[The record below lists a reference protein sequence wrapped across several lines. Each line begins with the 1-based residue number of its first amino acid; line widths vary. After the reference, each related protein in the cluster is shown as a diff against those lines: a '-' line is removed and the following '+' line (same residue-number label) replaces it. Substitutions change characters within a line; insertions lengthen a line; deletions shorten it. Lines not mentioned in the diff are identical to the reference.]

1 MLLPWSSQSMG
12 KRYESGRTYI
22 TAEPPRRTGGSG
34 KVSCWPQGQ
43 GFLQCPGLSCV
54 YVCVC
59 VCVKRASPLLLCT
72 AEMRGFTPLPW
83 TGKEKGALP
92 PLTDKGLVRRVC
104 PRLLFTVL
112 GVLVGIGEGSV
123 TP

>member
-1 MLLPWSSQSMG
+1 MG

-22 TAEPPRRTGGSG
+22 AAEPPRRTGGLRE
-34 KVSCWPQGQ
+34 
-43 GFLQCPGLSCV
+43 GFLLATRSGLPTVPRPLMCV
-54 YVCVC
+54 CVCMCMFVC

-72 AEMRGFTPLPW
+72 AEMRGFIPLPW

-123 TP
+123 TL

>member
-1 MLLPWSSQSMG
+1 MG

-22 TAEPPRRTGGSG
+22 AAEPPRRTGGSG
-34 KVSCWPQGQ
+34 
-43 GFLQCPGLSCV
+43 FLLATRSGLPTVPGPL
-54 YVCVC
+54 VCVC
-59 VCVKRASPLLLCT
+59 VCLCVCEEGISSASLYCRN
-72 AEMRGFTPLPW
+72 EGFHSLPW

-112 GVLVGIGEGSV
+112 GVLVGTGEGSV

>member
-1 MLLPWSSQSMG
+1 MRWLDG
-12 KRYESGRTYI
+12 I
-22 TAEPPRRTGGSG
+22 TDLMD
-34 KVSCWPQGQ
+34 VS
-43 GFLQCPGLSCV
+43 LSELREL
-54 YVCVC
+54 

-72 AEMRGFTPLPW
+72 AEMRGFIPLPW

-112 GVLVGIGEGSV
+112 GVLVVIGEGSV
-123 TP
+123 TL